1 MKGTVDPERE
11 AGHPMKLFLIL
22 PVLSLL
28 VSCHQQNTS
37 GIREIAV
44 IPKPQSV
51 TYRRGEFILS
61 QATRLRFDQADIR
74 INEIAG
80 QISRSLR
87 TGVLPDRGRGAIDL
101 GIDDR
106 TDLQPAGYRLQVRR
120 NKITITARDP
130 AGLFY
135 GAQTL
140 KQLIPADGSGKIP
153 CLDMTD
159 FPAFGWRGLML
170 DCSRTFLPKEYILT
184 SIDRLAAVKMNV
196 LHLHLTDDQGWR
208 IEIRKYPELTRI
220 CSKFDPRYPGEVN
233 GFYTQDDIR
242 EIVAYAAKS
251 FIAVVPE
258 IEMPGHSTEIFAAY
272 PELSCSGKR
281 TVIFPFFKGP
291 AVTEDILCAGNEAVF
306 AFMEDVLSEVMA
318 LFPSEYIHIGGDE
331 APKTAW
337 EKCPQCQSRIKA
349 EGLEDEAELQSYF
362 IRRIGKFINS
372 KGRKLI
378 GWDEILEGGLAE
390 NAAVMSWRG
399 EQGGIEAASQGHRV
413 VMSPTSH
420 CYFDYSYETTS
431 TEKVYSYHPVP
442 EELTGDPSKFVLGAQ
457 ANMWTHIAR
466 TGPAIDAQIF
476 PRLYALAEVLWTDPA
491 VRDHADLEHRISV
504 RTLPSRGSAQAS
516 GHE

>member
-1 MKGTVDPERE
+1 MKGRADLEADGGDPVR
-11 AGHPMKLFLIL
+11 LLLIL
-22 PVLSLL
+22 PVLCLL
-28 VSCHQQNTS
+28 SSCHQQNTS

-44 IPKPQSV
+44 VPKPQSV
-51 TYRRGEFILS
+51 TFRRGEFILGR
-61 QATRLRFDQADIR
+61 ATRLTFDQTDSRIKDIPGLVSQALR
-74 INEIAG
+74 I
-80 QISRSLR
+80 R
-87 TGVLPDRGRGAIDL
+87 VLPDQGSGVIDL

-106 TDLQPAGYRLQVRR
+106 TDRPPAGYRLQVRQS
-120 NKITITARDP
+120 KIRITSADP

-135 GAQTL
+135 GIQTL

-153 CLDMTD
+153 CLDVTD

-170 DCSRTFLPKEYILT
+170 DCSRTFLPKEYILK

-208 IEIRKYPELTRI
+208 IEIKKYPDLTRI

-233 GFYTQDDIR
+233 GFYTQDDLR
-242 EIVAYAAKS
+242 EIVAYAAKN
-251 FIAVVPE
+251 FITVVPE

-281 TVIFPFFKGP
+281 SVIYPFFEGP

-318 LFPSEYIHIGGDE
+318 LFPSEYVHIGGDE

-337 EKCPQCQSRIKA
+337 ERCPKCQSRIRA
-349 EGLEDEAELQSYF
+349 EGLKDEAELQSYF
-362 IRRIGKFINS
+362 IRRIEKFVNS

-399 EQGGIEAASQGHRV
+399 EQGGIEAARQGHRV

-442 EELTGDPSKFVLGAQ
+442 QELAGDPAKYILGAQ

-466 TGPAIDAQIF
+466 TEPAIDAQIF
-476 PRLYALAEVLWTDPA
+476 PRLYALAEVLWTNPA
-491 VRDHADLEHRISV
+491 VRDYADLEHRIPV
-504 RTLPSRGSAQAS
+504 RTLL
-516 GHE
+516 